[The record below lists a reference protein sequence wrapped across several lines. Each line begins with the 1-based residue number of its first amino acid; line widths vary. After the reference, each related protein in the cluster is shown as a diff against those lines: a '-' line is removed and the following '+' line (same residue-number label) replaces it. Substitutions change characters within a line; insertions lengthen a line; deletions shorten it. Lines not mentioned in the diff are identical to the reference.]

1 MNRLANKN
9 SNERSPEFRI
19 RYHTPT
25 KCWKKTDA
33 TGVGCWDP
41 SWSQKLALGWNQRPS
56 CSLAVLAIAK
66 GSIRLNHLLHGWMDP
81 ERAAGEPH
89 QQSSGFWHGTRRNFS
104 APSSVLEYIQ
114 MIVQM
119 FNSDDYPIITVIYPP
134 CPTVKLCGWETQF
147 VAPTGS
153 PFFVSLSTY
162 CWVPRVSKKPWV
174 VMPWCTYPE

>member
-1 MNRLANKN
+1 
-9 SNERSPEFRI
+9 
-19 RYHTPT
+19 
-25 KCWKKTDA
+25 
-33 TGVGCWDP
+33 
-41 SWSQKLALGWNQRPS
+41 
-56 CSLAVLAIAK
+56 
-66 GSIRLNHLLHGWMDP
+66 MDP

-153 PFFVSLSTY
+153 PFFCLTEHLLLSPQGVEKTLS
-162 CWVPRVSKKPWV
+162 CDAVMHIPRVNSHV
-174 VMPWCTYPE
+174 YCVLHR